1 MDRYRDRIAIEFI
14 SALGMPPIDYI
25 RLAADLR
32 CRQIGIA
39 LEPIV
44 ANTKAYPKWSLR
56 NDSVLRRE
64 TVAALRDN
72 GVSVLLGEGFL
83 IWPNKDIR
91 NASADLDLMVELGA
105 KRVNVLSLDPDRG
118 RTIDQCGIFAEQ
130 ASARDLD
137 ATLEF
142 LPGMPVHDLPSALDV
157 VRQVN
162 RPNFRVLIDAMH
174 FFRSG
179 SDLTQLSVLDPSLI
193 GHVQLCDVPLQSK
206 YTNYADEA
214 RYDRLQP
221 GEGELPLLDLLVA
234 LPADSIIG
242 LEVPMLAKAEAGIGP
257 RQYLSG
263 CIEAASALLKQADAL
278 RASRN
283 A

>member
-14 SALGMPPIDYI
+14 SALGMPP
-25 RLAADLR
+25 L
-32 CRQIGIA
+32 
-39 LEPIV
+39 
-44 ANTKAYPKWSLR
+44 
-56 NDSVLRRE
+56 
-64 TVAALRDN
+64 
-72 GVSVLLGEGFL
+72 
-83 IWPNKDIR
+83 
-91 NASADLDLMVELGA
+91 
-105 KRVNVLSLDPDRG
+105 DRG
-118 RTIDQCGIFAEQ
+118 RTVDQCGIFAEQ

-179 SDLTQLSVLDPSLI
+179 SDLTQLSVLNPSLI
-193 GHVQLCDVPLQSK
+193 GHVQLCDVPLQSR
-206 YTNYADEA
+206 YASYAGEA

-234 LPADSIIG
+234 LPADSIAGI
-242 LEVPMLAKAEAGIGP
+242 EVPMLAKAEAGIGLH
-257 RQYLSG
+257 RLLESF
-263 CIEAASALLKQADAL
+263 IETSMAVLMMVSRLKARTSSRKTL
-278 RASRN
+278 RAAVVGGRVGRIVFFDRAVVEIITTCRTRSGLTYKNELLVLVRLRQDKIVSIYEHLDQQTSLEFEKLLQ
-283 A
+283 ATAQGAA